1 MKKVVAIISI
11 ICLLIS
17 SAVAATAE
25 AGITPYSD
33 ECFRDAK
40 VAISS
45 SGRVTFTATL
55 KYRCSTVEVTS
66 CILQKK
72 IGDNWT
78 FAETLTVPESAANT
92 MRYSKSKDYSSNMT
106 SGVSYR
112 VVAVFN
118 ADGTTR
124 TATSGAITY

>member
-55 KYRCSTVEVTS
+55 KYRCSTVKVTS

-78 FAETLTVPESAANT
+78 FAGNIDCS
-92 MRYSKSKDYSSNMT
+92 
-106 SGVSYR
+106 
-112 VVAVFN
+112 
-118 ADGTTR
+118 
-124 TATSGAITY
+124 